1 MSKKETS
8 GTVHIKAPF
17 PWFGGKRRV
26 APLVWQRFG
35 DVKNYVEPFM
45 GSCAVLLGR
54 PHYPFVENRIETIN
68 DLDCYLANIWR
79 CIKYDPDQTA
89 EYADNWV
96 CEADLHARHRWCY
109 DNHEFRHRMRT
120 EPEYYDCK
128 VGGYWL
134 FGISSWIGDN
144 WCRVKGAGMTG
155 VTPHLSDAGN
165 GINRALPPADHL
177 EQKIP
182 HLLSSGQGIN
192 RALPPCEGG
201 KGLIPTDIKEAED
214 YVGCVPHLTNSG
226 KGINR
231 ALPPADHL
239 DQTIPHL
246 LDSGKGINRALP
258 PCEDD
263 GIRAREQDS
272 VPNLGDSGQGI
283 NRALPPADHLKQQLP
298 HLTSGGQ
305 GINQSLPPAN
315 LQQQLPNL
323 AHNNGMGCNRTQDI
337 SPTRCRTKE
346 ERLADLKQYMRK
358 LQDRL
363 RFVRVCNGDWMRVC
377 SPTVTYRHGLTG
389 LFLDPPYSLEKNRQ
403 ANVYGELSKQ
413 GNLNAD
419 LTKFLLENQN
429 IDGLRVAICGLE
441 GEYDLPKK
449 YWDCVEWMGNSGYAD
464 KTVNKNREKERIWF
478 NKQCIDPNKRPVGRP
493 RKDKDERSLFKP
505 EDY

>member
-1 MSKKETS
+1 MSKASS

-35 DVKNYVEPFM
+35 DVKNYVEPFL

-144 WCRVKGAGMTG
+144 WCRVKEVGKGLIPSDIKEAEGYVG
-155 VTPHLSDAGN
+155 VTPHL
-165 GINRALPPADHL
+165 
-177 EQKIP
+177 
-182 HLLSSGQGIN
+182 
-192 RALPPCEGG
+192 
-201 KGLIPTDIKEAED
+201 TD
-214 YVGCVPHLTNSG
+214 SG

-246 LDSGKGINRALP
+246 TDSGKGINRALP

-263 GIRAREQDS
+263 GIRSLTWES
-272 VPNLGDSGQGI
+272 VPHLTNSGKGI
-283 NRALPPADHLKQQLP
+283 NRALPPADHLKQQIPCLTVNQGINRALPPADHLEQKIP

-323 AHNNGMGCNRTQDI
+323 AHNNGIGCNRTQDI

-358 LQDRL
+358 LQDRF

-389 LFLDPPYSLEKNRQ
+389 LFLDPPYSLEKNKQ
-403 ANVYGELSKQ
+403 TNVYGELSKQ

-464 KTVNKNREKERIWF
+464 KTKNKNREKERIWF
-478 NKQCIDPNKRPVGRP
+478 NKQCINPNKRPVGRP
-493 RKDKDERSLFKP
+493 RKGD
-505 EDY
+505 

>member
-1 MSKKETS
+1 MRS
-8 GTVHIKAPF
+8 
-17 PWFGGKRRV
+17 WFGGKRRV
-26 APLVWQRFG
+26 ANIVWQRFG
-35 DVKNYVEPFM
+35 DVKNYVEPFA
-45 GSCAVLLGR
+45 GSIAVLLGR
-54 PHYPFVENRIETIN
+54 PHYPFEENRIETIN

-79 CIKYDPDQTA
+79 CIKYDPDKTA

-134 FGISSWIGDN
+134 FGISTWIGDN
-144 WCRVKGAGMTG
+144 WCRVKEVGKGLIPSDIKESEGYVG
-155 VTPHLSDAGN
+155 VTHHLTDSGQ
-165 GINRALPPADHL
+165 GINRALPPCEDDGIRSSTR
-177 EQKIP
+177 KSVP

-192 RALPPCEGG
+192 RALPPCDHLQQ
-201 KGLIPTDIKEAED
+201 K
-214 YVGCVPHLTNSG
+214 VPDLHNIG
-226 KGINR
+226 RGINR
-231 ALPPADHL
+231 ALPPAV
-239 DQTIPHL
+239 
-246 LDSGKGINRALP
+246 
-258 PCEDD
+258 DD
-263 GIRAREQDS
+263 WIRAREQDS

-283 NRALPPADHLKQQLP
+283 NRALPP
-298 HLTSGGQ
+298 
-305 GINQSLPPAN
+305 N

-323 AHNNGMGCNRTQDI
+323 AHNNGIGCNRTQDI
-337 SPTRCRTKE
+337 SPTRCRTKD

-363 RFVRVCNGDWMRVC
+363 RFVRVCNGNWDRVC

-389 LFLDPPYSLEKNRQ
+389 LFLDPPYSLEKNKQ
-403 ANVYGELSKQ
+403 TNVYGELSKQ

-429 IDGLRVAICGLE
+429 IDGFRIAICGLE

-464 KTVNKNREKERIWF
+464 KTKNKNREKERIWF
-478 NKQCIDPNKRPVGRP
+478 NKQCINPNKRPVGRP
-493 RKDKDERSLFKP
+493 RKGD
-505 EDY
+505 

>member
-1 MSKKETS
+1 MSKASS

-35 DVKNYVEPFM
+35 DVKNFVEPFM

-144 WCRVKGAGMTG
+144 WCRVKGAGKTG
-155 VTPHLSDAGN
+155 VTPHLTSGGQ
-165 GINRALPPADHL
+165 GIHKALPPADHL
-177 EQKIP
+177 EQKVP
-182 HLLSSGQGIN
+182 HLLSSGQ
-192 RALPPCEGG
+192 
-201 KGLIPTDIKEAED
+201 
-214 YVGCVPHLTNSG
+214 
-226 KGINR
+226 
-231 ALPPADHL
+231 
-239 DQTIPHL
+239 
-246 LDSGKGINRALP
+246 GINRALP

-283 NRALPPADHLKQQLP
+283 NRALPP
-298 HLTSGGQ
+298 
-305 GINQSLPPAN
+305 N

-323 AHNNGMGCNRTQDI
+323 AHNNGIGCNRTQDI
-337 SPTRCRTKE
+337 SPTRCRTKD

-363 RFVRVCNGDWMRVC
+363 RFVRVCNGDWKRVC
-377 SPTVTYRHGLTG
+377 TPTVTHRHGLTG
-389 LFLDPPYSLEKNRQ
+389 LFLDPPYSIEKNKQ
-403 ANVYGELSKQ
+403 TSVYGSMSKQ
-413 GNLNAD
+413 HNLND
-419 LTKFLLENQN
+419 DMTEFLLENQN
-429 IDGLRVAICGLE
+429 IDGFRIAICGLE
-441 GEYDLPKK
+441 GEYDLPNK
-449 YWDCVEWMGNSGYAD
+449 YWECVEWMGNSGYAD
-464 KTVNKNREKERIWF
+464 KTKNKNREKERIWF
-478 NKQCIDPNKRPVGRP
+478 NKQCLGSNKQPEIGSVKQPKIISVKKPDTVRP
-493 RKDKDERSLFKP
+493 LIF
-505 EDY
+505 ED